1 MSLIN
6 KNVVKLLLKK
16 KFKISIAESCTG
28 GLISSAI
35 TSIAGS
41 SKVFKIGLITYSN
54 ESKIK
59 TLNVSKKKI
68 FKYGAVSKEVC
79 LDMLKNVAKIGQTTL
94 ALSVTGVAG
103 PSGGTLIKPVG
114 LVYIGVKKNNKF
126 LVKKFI
132 FKNKGRLYIQKKT
145 VAKSL
150 NLILDILK

>member
-16 KFKISIAESCTG
+16 KYKISIAESCTG

-59 TLNVSKKKI
+59 TLNISKKKI

-79 LDMLKNVAKIGQTTL
+79 LDMLKNVAKIGKTRL
-94 ALSVTGVAG
+94 ALSVTGIAG
-103 PSGGTLIKPVG
+103 PSGGTLRKPVG
-114 LVYIGVKKNNKF
+114 LIYIGIKKNNKF

-132 FKNKGRLYIQKKT
+132 FKNKGRLYVQKKT
-145 VAKSL
+145 LTKSL